1 MESTRPIARTT
12 GVLLLIALV
21 SSPVAGAIMP
31 AIKGTDYL
39 AGVASHPLR
48 MTAASLGYLVA
59 AVTSVGIAVSLYPL
73 LKPRHTALAMGAV
86 VFRTIETVLYTV
98 GIVSLLTIGSLA
110 RDVAAGEASNRSA
123 TQSIADALVSIHDH
137 SSAGAVFAFGIG
149 AFMYYVAM
157 WRARL
162 LPRWLTGWGA
172 LAVVALEIAVVLAIV
187 GDTVVTGYVA
197 LAAPIGV
204 QELVMGVWM
213 LVKGFTA
220 YDEAVAEPAT
230 AGLA

>member
-12 GVLLLIALV
+12 GVLLIIALV
-21 SSPVAGAIMP
+21 SSPVAAAVMP
-31 AIKGTDYL
+31 AITGEDYL

-48 MTAASLGYLVA
+48 MAAAALGYLIA

-86 VFRTIETVLYTV
+86 VFRTVEAVFYTV
-98 GIVSLLTIGSLA
+98 GVVTLLTIGSLA
-110 RDVAAGEASNRSA
+110 RNVAAGEASNRSA

-137 SSAGAVFAFGIG
+137 ASAGAVFAFCIG
-149 AFMYYVAM
+149 GFMYYVAM
-157 WRARL
+157 WRARI

-187 GDTVVTGYVA
+187 GDAPVTGYVA

-213 LVKGFTA
+213 LVKGFSAPDDAMADGGTDA
-220 YDEAVAEPAT
+220 Q
-230 AGLA
+230 

>member
-31 AIKGTDYL
+31 AITGTNYL

-48 MTAASLGYLVA
+48 MTAASLGYLIA

-73 LKPRHTALAMGAV
+73 LKPRHMALAMGAV

-110 RDVAAGEASNRSA
+110 RDVAAGEVSNRSA
-123 TQSIADALVSIHDH
+123 TQSVADALVSIHDH

-157 WRARL
+157 WRTRL
-162 LPRWLTGWGA
+162 LPR
-172 LAVVALEIAVVLAIV
+172 
-187 GDTVVTGYVA
+187 
-197 LAAPIGV
+197 
-204 QELVMGVWM
+204 
-213 LVKGFTA
+213 
-220 YDEAVAEPAT
+220 
-230 AGLA
+230 